1 VKISVP
7 FKEKNMK
14 VIDKINKSKSAL
26 FTFELLPP
34 LKGHTIQEI
43 YDTIDPLIV
52 FNPAYI
58 NITYHQQEVIYK
70 NRTDGFLEKRVIRK
84 RPGTVAIAAAIQNK
98 YKITVVP
105 HMICGGFTKE
115 ETEDA
120 LIDFHFLG
128 INNLLVLRGDP
139 SKGARQF
146 IAEKGGHSHSS
157 ELIEQIMNLNKG
169 KYLNE
174 DLIDAMPTDFSVGI
188 AGYPEKHV
196 EAPNIDVDLEYLK
209 LKVDKGAEYIV
220 TQMFF
225 ENQTFY
231 RFVDKCRKIG
241 INVPIIPGIKPVST
255 LNDISLLPQT
265 FHIDLPNE
273 LIREIKKCKTN
284 KEVREV
290 GVEWATNQSK
300 ELIKSGVPGIHY
312 YTLDQSDNIKKI
324 AGAVF

>member
-1 VKISVP
+1 
-7 FKEKNMK
+7 MK
-14 VIDKINKSKSAL
+14 VIDKIKNAKSTL

-43 YDTIDPLIV
+43 YDTIDPLIE

-58 NITYHQQEVIYK
+58 NITYHQQEIVYK
-70 NRTDGFLEKRVIRK
+70 TRPDGLMEKRIIRK
-84 RPGTVAIAAAIQNK
+84 RPGTVAIASAIQNK

-128 INNLLVLRGDP
+128 INNLLALRGDP
-139 SKGARQF
+139 DKGKRKF
-146 IAEKGGHSHSS
+146 VPEKGGHTYTSD
-157 ELIEQIMNLNKG
+157 LIEQIMNLNKG
-169 KYLNE
+169 KYLHE
-174 DLIDAMPTDFSVGI
+174 DLEDAMPTDFSVGV
-188 AGYPEKHV
+188 AGYPEKHN
-196 EAPNIDVDLEYLK
+196 EAPNMDTDLENLK
-209 LKVDKGAEYIV
+209 LKVEKGAEYIV

-225 ENQTFY
+225 DNQKYFD
-231 RFVDKCRKIG
+231 FVEKCKNTG

-265 FHIDLPNE
+265 FNIDLPID
-273 LIREIKKCKTN
+273 LIKEIKKCKTI
-284 KEVREV
+284 KDVRQV
-290 GVEWATNQSK
+290 GVEWAIEQSK
-300 ELIKSGVPGIHY
+300 ELVKSKVPGIHY

-324 AGAVF
+324 VQATF

>member
-1 VKISVP
+1 
-7 FKEKNMK
+7 MK
-14 VIDKINKSKSAL
+14 VIDKIKNSKKPL

-43 YDTIDPLIV
+43 YNTIDPLIE

-70 NRTDGFLEKRVIRK
+70 TRPDGLMEKRVIRK

-128 INNLLVLRGDP
+128 IDNLLALRGDP
-139 SKGARQF
+139 PKGARQF
-146 IAEKGGHSHSS
+146 IAEPGGHSHSS

-169 KYLNE
+169 NYLNE
-174 DLIDAMPTDFSVGI
+174 DLVDAMPTDFSVGI
-188 AGYPEKHV
+188 AGYPEKHC
-196 EAPNIDVDLEYLK
+196 EAPNLESDLEYLK
-209 LKVDKGAEYIV
+209 LKVDKGADYIV
-220 TQMFF
+220 TQLFY

-231 RFVDKCRKIG
+231 NFVDKCRKIG
-241 INVPIIPGIKPVST
+241 IDVPIIPGIKPVST
-255 LNDISLLPQT
+255 LNDIKLLPQT
-265 FHIDLPNE
+265 FHIDLPND
-273 LIREIKKCKTN
+273 LVQEIKKCKSN
-284 KEVREV
+284 KEVRVV
-290 GVEWATNQSK
+290 GVEWAIEQSK
-300 ELIKSGVPGIHY
+300 QLIKYGAPGIHY
-312 YTLDQSDNIKKI
+312 YTLDQSDNVKKI
-324 AGAVF
+324 ASVIF

>member
-1 VKISVP
+1 
-7 FKEKNMK
+7 MK
-14 VIDKINKSKSAL
+14 VIDKIKNSKKAL

-43 YDTIDPLIV
+43 YDAVDPLIE

-58 NITYHQQEVIYK
+58 NITYHQQEVQYK
-70 NRTDGFLEKRVIRK
+70 TRPDGLMEKRVVRK
-84 RPGTVAIAAAIQNK
+84 RPGTVAIAAAVQNK

-128 INNLLVLRGDP
+128 INNLLVVRGDP
-139 SKGARQF
+139 EKGKRKF
-146 IAEKGGHSHSS
+146 IPVKGGHSYSS

-169 KYLNE
+169 KYLHE
-174 DLIDAMPTDFSVGI
+174 DLEDAMPTEFSVGV

-196 EAPNIDVDLEYLK
+196 EAPNMDTDLDYLK
-209 LKVDKGAEYIV
+209 LKIDKGAEYIV

-225 ENQTFY
+225 DNQKYFDFVENC
-231 RFVDKCRKIG
+231 KNKG

-255 LNDISLLPQT
+255 LNDSSLLPQT
-265 FHIDLPNE
+265 FNIDLPNV
-273 LIREIKKCKTN
+273 LINEIKKCKTHE
-284 KEVREV
+284 EVRQV
-290 GVEWATNQSK
+290 GIEWTTAQSK
-300 ELIKSGVPGIHY
+300 GLIKFGVPGIHY
-312 YTLDQSDNIKKI
+312 YTLDQSDNIKTI
-324 AGAVF
+324 AKAIF

>member
-1 VKISVP
+1 
-7 FKEKNMK
+7 MK
-14 VIDKINKSKSAL
+14 VIDKIKNSKKPL

-43 YDTIDPLIV
+43 YNTIDPLIE

-70 NRTDGFLEKRVIRK
+70 TRPDGLMEKRVIRK

-120 LIDFHFLG
+120 LIDFQFLG
-128 INNLLVLRGDP
+128 IDNLLALRGDP
-139 SKGARQF
+139 PKGARQF
-146 IAEKGGHSHSS
+146 IAEPGGHSHSS

-169 KYLNE
+169 IYLNE
-174 DLIDAMPTDFSVGI
+174 DLVDAMPTDFSVGI

-196 EAPNIDVDLEYLK
+196 EAPNLESDLEYLK
-209 LKVDKGAEYIV
+209 LKVDKGADYIV
-220 TQMFF
+220 TQLFYD
-225 ENQTFY
+225 NQTFY
-231 RFVDKCRKIG
+231 SFVDKCRKIG
-241 INVPIIPGIKPVST
+241 IDVPIIPGIKPVST

-265 FHIDLPNE
+265 FHIDLPND
-273 LIREIKKCKTN
+273 LVQEIKKCKSN
-284 KEVREV
+284 KEVRVV
-290 GVEWATNQSK
+290 GVEWAIEQSK
-300 ELIKSGVPGIHY
+300 QLIKYGAPGIHY
-312 YTLDQSDNIKKI
+312 YTLDQSDNVKKI
-324 AGAVF
+324 AQAIF

>member
-1 VKISVP
+1 
-7 FKEKNMK
+7 MK
-14 VIDKINKSKSAL
+14 VIDKIKNSKKPL

-43 YDTIDPLIV
+43 YNTIDPLIE

-70 NRTDGFLEKRVIRK
+70 TRPDGLMEKRVIRK

-128 INNLLVLRGDP
+128 IDNLLALRGDP
-139 SKGARQF
+139 PKGARQF
-146 IAEKGGHSHSS
+146 IAEPGGHSHSS

-169 KYLNE
+169 NYLNE
-174 DLIDAMPTDFSVGI
+174 ELVDAMPTDFSVGI
-188 AGYPEKHV
+188 AGYPEKHC
-196 EAPNIDVDLEYLK
+196 EAPNLESDLEYLK
-209 LKVDKGAEYIV
+209 LKVDKGADYIV
-220 TQMFF
+220 TQLFY

-231 RFVDKCRKIG
+231 NFVDKCRKIG
-241 INVPIIPGIKPVST
+241 IDVPIIPGIKPVST
-255 LNDISLLPQT
+255 LNDIKLLPQT
-265 FHIDLPNE
+265 FHIDLPND
-273 LIREIKKCKTN
+273 LVQEIKKCKSN
-284 KEVREV
+284 KEVRVV
-290 GVEWATNQSK
+290 GVEWAIEQSK
-300 ELIKSGVPGIHY
+300 QLIKYGAPGIHY
-312 YTLDQSDNIKKI
+312 YTLDQSDNVKKI
-324 AGAVF
+324 ASVIF

>member
-1 VKISVP
+1 
-7 FKEKNMK
+7 MK
-14 VIDKINKSKSAL
+14 VIDKIKTAKKAL

-43 YDTIDPLIV
+43 YDTIDPLIE

-58 NITYHQQEVIYK
+58 NITYHQQEVVYK
-70 NRTDGFLEKRVIRK
+70 SRPDGLMEKRVIRK
-84 RPGTVAIAAAIQNK
+84 RPGTVAIAAAVQNK

-139 SKGARQF
+139 
-146 IAEKGGHSHSS
+146 EKGKRKFIPVEGGHAHSS
-157 ELIEQIMNLNKG
+157 DLIEQIMNLNKG
-169 KYLNE
+169 KYLHE
-174 DLIDAMPTDFSVGI
+174 ELEDAMPTDFSVGV
-188 AGYPEKHV
+188 AGYPEKHI
-196 EAPNIDVDLEYLK
+196 EAPNMDSDLEYLK
-209 LKVDKGAEYIV
+209 LKIQKGAEYIV

-225 ENQTFY
+225 DNRKYFD
-231 RFVDKCRKIG
+231 FVNNCREIG
-241 INVPIIPGIKPVST
+241 IDVPIIPGIKPVST

-265 FHIDLPNE
+265 FSIDLPTE
-273 LIREIKKCKTN
+273 LINEIKKCKTN
-284 KEVREV
+284 KDVRQV
-290 GVEWATNQSK
+290 GVEWATMQSN
-300 ELIKSGVPGIHY
+300 ELIKFGVPGIHY

-324 AGAVF
+324 VSAVF

>member
-1 VKISVP
+1 MGQNSAVKQKI
-7 FKEKNMK
+7 MK
-14 VIDKINKSKSAL
+14 VIDKIKNSKKPL

-43 YDTIDPLIV
+43 YNTIDPLIE

-70 NRTDGFLEKRVIRK
+70 TRPDGLMEKRVIRK

-120 LIDFHFLG
+120 LIDFQFLG
-128 INNLLVLRGDP
+128 IDNLLALRGDP
-139 SKGARQF
+139 PKGARQF
-146 IAEKGGHSHSS
+146 VAELGGHSHSS

-169 KYLNE
+169 IYLNE
-174 DLIDAMPTDFSVGI
+174 DLADAMPTDFSVGI

-196 EAPNIDVDLEYLK
+196 EAPNIESDLEYLK
-209 LKVDKGAEYIV
+209 LKVDKGADYIV
-220 TQMFF
+220 TQLFYD
-225 ENQTFY
+225 NQIFY
-231 RFVDKCRKIG
+231 SFVDKCRKIG
-241 INVPIIPGIKPVST
+241 IDVPIIPGIKPVST

-265 FHIDLPNE
+265 FHIDLPND
-273 LIREIKKCKTN
+273 LVREIKKCKSN
-284 KEVREV
+284 KEVRVV
-290 GVEWATNQSK
+290 GVEWAIEQSK
-300 ELIKSGVPGIHY
+300 QLIKYGAPGIHY
-312 YTLDQSDNIKKI
+312 YTLDQSDNVKKI
-324 AGAVF
+324 ASTIF

>member
-1 VKISVP
+1 
-7 FKEKNMK
+7 MK
-14 VIDKINKSKSAL
+14 VIDKIKSSKKPL

-43 YDTIDPLIV
+43 YNTIDPLIE

-58 NITYHQQEVIYK
+58 NITYHQQEVVYK
-70 NRTDGFLEKRVIRK
+70 TRPDGLMEKRVIRK

-128 INNLLVLRGDP
+128 INNLLALRGDP
-139 SKGARQF
+139 PKGARQF
-146 IAEKGGHSHSS
+146 IPEPGGHSHSS
-157 ELIEQIMNLNKG
+157 ELIEQIINLNKG

-174 DLIDAMPTDFSVGI
+174 DLVDPMPTDFSVGI

-196 EAPNIDVDLEYLK
+196 EAPNMEIDLEYLK
-209 LKVDKGAEYIV
+209 LKVDKGADYIV
-220 TQMFF
+220 TQLFF
-225 ENQTFY
+225 DNQIFY
-231 RFVDKCRKIG
+231 NFVDKCRKIG
-241 INVPIIPGIKPVST
+241 INVPIIPGVKPVST
-255 LNDISLLPQT
+255 LNDVALLPQT

-273 LIREIKKCKTN
+273 LVREIKKCKSN
-284 KEVREV
+284 KEVRTV
-290 GVEWATNQSK
+290 GVEWAIEQSK
-300 ELIKSGVPGIHY
+300 QLIKYGAQGIHY

-324 AGAVF
+324 ASAIF